1 MVFSK
6 YIICIILL
14 AFSGVECKIGH
25 ENGNPYVF
33 NDEHFTTLFKTQE
46 GKVKVLEKF
55 TERSELFRGIENI
68 RMLFFEA
75 NPLTFFI
82 PSHWDSDILFF
93 VAQGR
98 GTISLV
104 FEDRRESFNIQKGHL
119 MTVPAGITFYM
130 INRDENETLVLASF
144 VKPIANPGHFV
155 PFFGVGGQDPESF
168 YYAFSPEVLETAFNA
183 SIDRL
188 QRAFSQQ
195 GKGVIIRA
203 TKDQIKAL
211 TAEEDSPL
219 PFGNSYCLEKF
230 GPCQIF
236 SHQRDSTEFGKLY
249 MVDPTEYVKLQEL
262 DMYISFS
269 ITSQGCMNTPFYS
282 TRVIKIIMVVD
293 GQGRFEMASPY
304 EEEEGSTQIR
314 YKKISS
320 ELRKGMVFVIPPG
333 HPTVIIA
340 SQDESLETLNL
351 EFYAEG
357 NERFLL
363 AGRGNIMKNFQKEAK
378 ELAFAISAEKVDELL
393 DSQHLDFFMR
403 GPSRSNHQ
411 DTATS

>member
-1 MVFSK
+1 MLLGRCMSFNENFQVNGVIKISSDTGRFRGWHRAHLRLMFV
-6 YIICIILL
+6 ICEHKSNDDFKSDSIVYATLL
-14 AFSGVECKIGH
+14 AKQQA
-25 ENGNPYVF
+25 VF
-33 NDEHFTTLFKTQE
+33 INF
-46 GKVKVLEKF
+46 
-55 TERSELFRGIENI
+55 
-68 RMLFFEA
+68 
-75 NPLTFFI
+75 PL
-82 PSHWDSDILFF
+82 
-93 VAQGR
+93 
-98 GTISLV
+98 
-104 FEDRRESFNIQKGHL
+104 
-119 MTVPAGITFYM
+119 
-130 INRDENETLVLASF
+130 DENETLVLASF

-378 ELAFAISAEKVDELL
+378 ELAFAISAEKVDEIL

-411 DTATS
+411 DTATF

>member
-1 MVFSK
+1 MGFFK
-6 YIICIILL
+6 CIICIVIL
-14 AFSGVECKIGH
+14 AFSGVECEMRH

-33 NDEHFTTLFKTQE
+33 NDEDFTTLFKTEE

-75 NPLTFFI
+75 NPQTFFI

-119 MTVPAGITFYM
+119 MTIPSGITFYM
-130 INRDENETLVLASF
+130 INSDENETLVLASF
-144 VKPIANPGHFV
+144 VKPIANPGHFA

-188 QRAFSQQ
+188 QTAFSQQ

-211 TAEEDSPL
+211 TAEEDSQL
-219 PFGNSYCLEKF
+219 PFGNSYCLKKF

-236 SHQRDSTEFGKLY
+236 SHLRDSTEFGKLY
-249 MVDPTEYVKLQEL
+249 MVDPSEYVKLQEL

-269 ITSQGCMNTPFYS
+269 ITSQGCMSTPFHS
-282 TRVIKIIMVVD
+282 TRVVKIIMVVN
-293 GQGRFEMASPY
+293 GQGRFEMAAPY
-304 EEEEGSTQIR
+304 EEEGSTRIR

-320 ELRKGMVFVIPPG
+320 ELRRGMVFVIPPG
-333 HPTVIIA
+333 HPTVIMA
-340 SQDESLETLNL
+340 SQDKSLETLNL
-351 EFYAEG
+351 EFFAKG

-378 ELAFAISAEKVDELL
+378 ELAFATSAEKVDEIL
-393 DSQHLDFFMR
+393 DSQQLDFFMR
-403 GPSRSNHQ
+403 GPTRFNPQ
-411 DTATS
+411 DTATF